1 MKMKKLHINYFIVS
15 IFLLVFVIQY
25 YLIESYFE
33 RMFQYTTY
41 DVKIE
46 IINSALNE
54 FKLYVLQN
62 FIFLIFQGIGMI
74 LCLNIGF
81 LYFGLISSFK
91 NIVNLFIYS
100 LLAISLFQFIILLLL
115 KLNHWAFTVES
126 IKAMTSNLSLAG
138 FFNVG
143 KVAPWIQLS
152 LSSINL
158 EQLFI
163 LIILAIG
170 MQKIIK
176 LRFKRAFSI
185 TIRTYG
191 LGILLWFVFAMVMEM
206 NFS

>member
-1 MKMKKLHINYFIVS
+1 MKKLHINYFIVT

-46 IINSALNE
+46 IINTALKD
-54 FKLYVLQN
+54 FKWYVLQN
-62 FIFLIFQGIGMI
+62 IIILIFQWLGLL

-81 LYFGLISSFK
+81 LYFGLNSSFK
-91 NIVNLFIYS
+91 NILNLIVYS
-100 LLAISLFQFIILLLL
+100 LLATVTFQLLLVIL
-115 KLNHWAFTVES
+115 VQLNNWTFSVGS
-126 IKAMTSNLSLAG
+126 LKAMSSNLSLASY
-138 FFNVG
+138 FTIE
-143 KVAPWIQLS
+143 KTAPWIQLS

-163 LIILAIG
+163 LIILALG
-170 MQKIIK
+170 MHKIIK
-176 LRFKRAFSI
+176 LSIKRAFSI

-206 NFS
+206 NFI

>member
-1 MKMKKLHINYFIVS
+1 MKKYNLKILILLAIIAVS
-15 IFLLVFVIQY
+15 LIQY

-33 RMFQYTTY
+33 RMFQYTSY

-46 IINSALNE
+46 IINTELKD
-54 FKLYVLQN
+54 FKWYVMKN
-62 FIFLIFQGIGMI
+62 FIILVFQGIGMI

-100 LLAISLFQFIILLLL
+100 LLATSLFHFFILFLI

-126 IKAMTSNLSLAG
+126 IKAMTSNLSLAS
-138 FFNVG
+138 FFNVEK
-143 KVAPWIQLS
+143 KVPWIQLS

-170 MQKIIK
+170 LQKILK
-176 LRFKRAFSI
+176 LSIKRAFSI